1 MDALDDFG
9 DEGFMELLEEP
20 SMSGIPQQWQ
30 GTVQATQGYPP
41 GHRAGH
47 RARAIGP
54 PR

>member
-1 MDALDDFG
+1 MDADIG
-9 DEGFMELLEEP
+9 DEGFMEEP
-20 SMSGIPQQWQ
+20 SMSGMPQQWQ